1 MTLLAVL
8 LLFNESNLAEFQ
20 MTEHYFAALEQKLDQ
35 LIKRLKQLEEQ
46 NRQLLSKNA
55 RLEEERAQLM
65 HNSDATRT
73 QVEAMLNRLK
83 TLEKT
88 R

>member
-1 MTLLAVL
+1 
-8 LLFNESNLAEFQ
+8 

-65 HNSDATRT
+65 HSNDATRT

>member
-1 MTLLAVL
+1 
-8 LLFNESNLAEFQ
+8 

-35 LIKRLKQLEEQ
+35 LIKRLGQLEEQ
-46 NRQLLSKNA
+46 NRQLRSKNA
-55 RLEEERAQLM
+55 RLEDERAQLVQTR
-65 HNSDATRT
+65 DTTRT

-88 R
+88 K